1 MGMPCERN
9 LKPHRCLYKCSQAPG
24 TELPHDARVTGFPHP
39 LTHSQPLRPQ
49 SLTKDVPEVELTRAK
64 RAALGTV
71 LSSLEGRAVVAE
83 DIGRQLLTYG
93 ARRVSFAACC
103 MAHCKSLNSKP

>member
-1 MGMPCERN
+1 M
-9 LKPHRCLYKCSQAPG
+9 
-24 TELPHDARVTGFPHP
+24 
-39 LTHSQPLRPQ
+39 
-49 SLTKDVPEVELTRAK
+49 ELTRAK

-93 ARRVSFAACC
+93 ARCASSAACC
-103 MAHCKSLNSKP
+103 IAHCKSRPGALHLTVMLSVWVFIGVS